1 MGRRPNTDVRRE
13 QIVDALQAEMALAG
27 FSRATTKSI
36 AERAGLAPGLLHYH
50 FTDKEAILH
59 ALVERLI
66 AQADQRFESLSAA
79 AGSPAEKLRS
89 YVAAR
94 VGEGGAGEAAQVG
107 VWVSLIADALVIGS
121 VRDRVVAWLAAD
133 QKRLTALFRA
143 AGVAPPAAHAAMLI
157 AGVLGSF
164 SLHALQVPG
173 VPRAYAAPR
182 LIGWI
187 DSLLPR

>member
-1 MGRRPNTDVRRE
+1 
-13 QIVDALQAEMALAG
+13 MAVAG

-36 AERAGLAPGLLHYH
+36 AERAGLAPGLVHYH
-50 FTDKEAILH
+50 FTDKESILH

-66 AQADQRFESLSAA
+66 AQADQRFETLSATA
-79 AGSPAEKLRS
+79 TSPAETLRC

-94 VGEGGAGEAAQVG
+94 VGEGGEAEAAQVG
-107 VWVSLIADALVIGS
+107 VWVSLIADALVIS
-121 VRDRVVAWLAAD
+121 RVREQVSAWLARD

-143 AGVAPPAAHAAMLI
+143 AGVPTPAAQAATLI
-157 AGVLGSF
+157 AAVLGSF

-182 LIGWI
+182 LIAWI